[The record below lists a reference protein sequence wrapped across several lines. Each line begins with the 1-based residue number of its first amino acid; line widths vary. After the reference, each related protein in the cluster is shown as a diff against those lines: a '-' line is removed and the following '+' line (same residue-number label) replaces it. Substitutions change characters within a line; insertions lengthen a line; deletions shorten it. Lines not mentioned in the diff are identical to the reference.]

1 MRKDRV
7 LIVEDEIIVAKD
19 LQQKLIDLGYN
30 VPDIALT
37 ADEAIS
43 KTRTSDPDIIL
54 MDIKL
59 DGPVDGI
66 DAATNIRKKNDVPI
80 IFLTAYGD
88 ESTIERAK
96 LTDPNGY
103 MIKPFNVQELHSN
116 IQLALHKN
124 KLDSQL
130 RRDQEFFF
138 NMIQNMGEAVI
149 ATDMDYSVQFLN
161 KNAQILLD
169 LSKKEAIG
177 KTIASIVHLCT
188 SDRFEEIA
196 VVPQSLKDTL
206 VSTNLTKVSNLLL
219 TSSKGK
225 KTIVDEIIAPV
236 IDYDSSQTGF
246 VFIFQD
252 MTERRNTELVLEK
265 INKELER
272 RVSQRTNELFS
283 TNKKLE
289 NEILERKKI
298 EKKITTIKESLE
310 NIINSTSELIIAL
323 DRLNRVEYWNNAAER
338 ITGYKKKDVIGRYIN
353 KISCIEKPDKFFE
366 LIRMVTETEK
376 TYSKQISVITKDYSR
391 RIINVSCSPLH
402 QKKDA
407 AGSLIVGRD
416 ITYDWQ
422 SHQDLLHGHSYLV
435 TNKNSPSAFDL
446 FINLVQTDTQ
456 GIHITRS
463 LHNKYNNHSP
473 FKNIERWYI
482 GSASNER
489 DTVVSTPSELQQT
502 ITDVVSRSSE
512 CMFLLEDI
520 HYFITN
526 YSFKEFINACY
537 NIIDIVSRSQCIF
550 LLSINESIL
559 DDRQRSMLESEFEY
573 LPTKKLDDIKMKDEL
588 FEIISYIYEENAKNS
603 LVSYKKLMS
612 KFSIVYYTASKRV
625 EQLEKEELVYTK
637 KYGKSRLIHLTEKGK
652 MLLQRRKTL

>member
-177 KTIASIVHLCT
+177 KMIASIVHLCT

-196 VVPQSLKDTL
+196 VIPKSLTDTL

-435 TNKNSPSAFDL
+435 TNKNSMSPFDL

-489 DTVVSTPSELQQT
+489 DAVVSTPPELQQA
-502 ITDVVSRSSE
+502 ITDVVSRSPK

-559 DDRQRSMLESEFEY
+559 DDRQLSMLESEFEY

-588 FEIISYIYEENAKNS
+588 FDIISYIYEENAKNS
-603 LVSYKKLMS
+603 VVSYKKLMS
-612 KFSIVYYTASKRV
+612 KCNIVYYTASKRV
-625 EQLEKEELVYTK
+625 EQLEKEELIYTK

>member
-19 LQQKLIDLGYN
+19 LQQKLINLGYL

-37 ADEAIS
+37 GDEAMS
-43 KTRTSDPDIIL
+43 KTRTINPDIIL

-59 DGPVDGI
+59 GGDVDGI
-66 DAATNIRKKNDVPI
+66 DTATNIRKNNDVPI

-130 RRDQEFFF
+130 RRNQEFLF

-161 KNAQILLD
+161 KNAQIILD
-169 LSKKEAIG
+169 ISKKEAIG
-177 KTIASIVHLCT
+177 KKIASIVRLCT
-188 SDRFEEIA
+188 SDKFEEIN
-196 VVPQSLKDTL
+196 VVPSSIKDKL
-206 VSTNLTKVSNLLL
+206 ISKNLTKVSNLLL
-219 TSSKGK
+219 TSSQGK

-272 RVSQRTNELFS
+272 RVAQRTSELFS
-283 TNKKLE
+283 TNKQLE
-289 NEILERKKI
+289 SEILERKKI
-298 EKKITTIKESLE
+298 EKKITTMKESLE

-353 KISCIEKPDKFFE
+353 KISCIEKPDQFFE

-376 TYSKQISVITKDYSR
+376 AYSKQISVITKDYSR
-391 RIINVSCSPLH
+391 KIINVSCSPLH
-402 QKKDA
+402 QKKDS
-407 AGSLIVGRD
+407 AGALIVGRD

-422 SHQDLLHGHSYLV
+422 SHQDLIQGHSYLI
-435 TNKNSPSAFDL
+435 TNKNSISAFDL
-446 FINLVQTDTQ
+446 FTNLVQTDTR

-463 LHNKYNNHSP
+463 LLDKYSNHSP
-473 FKNIERWYI
+473 YKNIERWYI
-482 GSASNER
+482 GSVSNAK
-489 DTVVSTPSELQQT
+489 DTVVSTPQELQQT
-502 ITDVVSRSSE
+502 IQDIASLSQK
-512 CMFLLEDI
+512 CMFFLEDI

-526 YSFKEFINACY
+526 FSFEEFINTCY
-537 NIIDIVSRSQCIF
+537 IIIDIVSRSHSIF

-559 DDRQRSMLESEFEY
+559 DDHQLAMLESEFEY

-588 FEIISYIYEENAKNS
+588 FEIITYIYEENAKNS
-603 LVSYKKLMS
+603 VVSYKKLMS
-612 KFSIVYYTASKRV
+612 KFNIVYYTASKRV
-625 EQLEKEELVYTK
+625 ELLEKEELVYTK

-652 MLLQRRKTL
+652 MLLHRRKTL